1 MPQTVLF
8 LCTGNYYRSRF
19 AEELFNFHAPRD
31 LPDWI
36 ATSRA
41 LAIELGIYN
50 HGAMSVHTRQALAN
64 RGIPLNEPLRSPQQ
78 VSEEELVSASL
89 VIALKEAEH
98 RPYLT
103 TRYPAWPDRVT
114 YWHIHDLDKST
125 PTEALSEIADKVV
138 ALMNELK
145 QRATDN
151 GQSK

>member
-1 MPQTVLF
+1 MPRSILF

-19 AEELFNFHAPRD
+19 AEELFNSLAKQHK
-31 LPDWI
+31 LDWA

-50 HGAMSVHTRQALAN
+50 HGPISAHTHAALLE
-64 RGIPLNEPLRSPQQ
+64 RGIPLTDPIRSPMQ
-78 VSEEELVSASL
+78 VTEEELAAATR

-103 TRYPAWPDRVT
+103 SRYPAWPDRVE

-125 PTEALSEIADKVV
+125 PIEALTGIEEKVK
-138 ALMNELK
+138 AIITELK
-145 QRATDN
+145 
-151 GQSK
+151 K